1 MKFASTNQK
10 YYPDPGS
17 DGSSVWNLCALLS
30 DVISRVTSGS
40 VAKCRLFSPARI
52 VLDMI
57 IAMIYIGLSIPVVS
71 YVGLGGGEGGGGYY
85 VGFMMCFL
93 IMCLRVCLQ
102 SLSTSTML
110 YMER

>member
-10 YYPDPGS
+10 YYPLPTGS
-17 DGSSVWNLCALLS
+17 DASSVWNLCALLS

-71 YVGLGGGEGGGGYY
+71 YVGLGGGEGGG
-85 VGFMMCFL
+85 V
-93 IMCLRVCLQ
+93 IMLV
-102 SLSTSTML
+102 S
-110 YMER
+110 